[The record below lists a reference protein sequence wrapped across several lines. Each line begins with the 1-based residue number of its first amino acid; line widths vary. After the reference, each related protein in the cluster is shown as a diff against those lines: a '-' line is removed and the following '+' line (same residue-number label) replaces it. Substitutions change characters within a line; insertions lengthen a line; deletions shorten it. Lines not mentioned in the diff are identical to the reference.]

1 MPEPM
6 GGSRDLVWQGVLVR
20 QGQSYNVT
28 WLSEH
33 DVITK
38 VHALIADKDRR
49 AGDEFANLV
58 FAFAAERAMQGS
70 AAVFLG
76 TRIVVAVVCHE

>member
-38 VHALIADKDRR
+38 VCMCLRVCARRVSHAKP
-49 AGDEFANLV
+49 
-58 FAFAAERAMQGS
+58 M
-70 AAVFLG
+70 
-76 TRIVVAVVCHE
+76 T